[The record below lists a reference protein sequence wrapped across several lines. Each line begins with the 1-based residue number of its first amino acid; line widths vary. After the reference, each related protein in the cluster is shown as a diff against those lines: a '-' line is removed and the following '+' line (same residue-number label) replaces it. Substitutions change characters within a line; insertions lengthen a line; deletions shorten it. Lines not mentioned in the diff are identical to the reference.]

1 MAEKKLYILDWK
13 NGMVGIF
20 RGSDLSQVDNGSKD
34 SLLMSLK
41 HLSNVYETKE
51 LIIEFLE
58 SREQLQELRESRGLE
73 RKPTFEEWLQKEYPN
88 FPLKS

>member
-20 RGSDLSQVDNGSKD
+20 RDSDLSQVDNGSKD
-34 SLLMSLK
+34 SFLMSLK

-51 LIIEFLE
+51 FTIEFLE

-73 RKPTFEEWLQKEYPN
+73 KKPTLDEWLQKEYPN
-88 FPLKS
+88 FSL